1 MRDESSFFLSFFAD
15 LQKIGEHLNRFPF
28 FHGELW
34 VRVHTRAGETKDGIV
49 AIKRITAGAT

>member
-1 MRDESSFFLSFFAD
+1 MRDDLPFLSVAD

-28 FHGELW
+28 VHGELW
-34 VRVHTRAGETKDGIV
+34 VRVRTRAGDTEDGIV